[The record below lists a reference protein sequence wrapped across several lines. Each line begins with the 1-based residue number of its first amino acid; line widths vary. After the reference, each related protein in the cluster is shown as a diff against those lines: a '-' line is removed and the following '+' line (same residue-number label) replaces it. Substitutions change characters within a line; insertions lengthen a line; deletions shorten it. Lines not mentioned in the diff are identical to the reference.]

1 MSLVL
6 AGLNHKTASVTLREK
21 LAIGEH
27 QLPEAL
33 HWCLQQPAVEACVII
48 STCNRTEFYFWLEND
63 AISGLELLCQKFD
76 LPLPD
81 SRQFLY
87 EKRDDEAVRHLYT
100 VASGMDSL
108 VLGEPQILGQV
119 KAAFD
124 LARQHKALN
133 KRLERLFQNA
143 FHVAKS
149 VRSKTAIGR
158 NPVSVANS
166 AVMLA
171 KQVFGQLT
179 GRSILVVGAGDTA
192 QLVTRYLTR
201 QGFAQ
206 LCITNR
212 TQARSQQLAEQVNA
226 RVLPFELFP
235 AHLHEFDLVFSA
247 TASPE
252 PVIHKSTV
260 ENAIRRR
267 KHQPMVMLDLAIP
280 RDIDPAVSELEDVF
294 LYGVDDL
301 QKVVSNNLK
310 SREQAAEQARVIID
324 MEAEAFS
331 QWLRSQQHLQLIRQF
346 QLDSDKLRQKALLKA
361 QKMLRKGEKPE
372 IALDYLAN
380 TLTKTLLHAPVSG
393 LRQAAENGD
402 AATIAAACRL
412 LNLNCENGQPEALPA
427 DETRPVENPASTG
440 NQAPQTDSDES

>member
-21 LAIGEH
+21 LAIGES
-27 QLPEAL
+27 QLPETL
-33 HWCLQQPAVEACVII
+33 HWCLQQPAVEACVIL
-48 STCNRTEFYFWLEND
+48 STCNRTEFYFWLEGE
-63 AISGLELLCQKFD
+63 ASGLEIVCDRFD
-76 LPLPD
+76 LPVAE
-81 SRQFLY
+81 SREFLY

-119 KAAFD
+119 KTAFD
-124 LARQHKALN
+124 LARQHNALN

-171 KQVFGQLT
+171 KQVFGQLQ
-179 GRSILVVGAGDTA
+179 GRSILLVGAGDTA
-192 QLVTRYLTR
+192 QLVMRYLTR

-206 LCITNR
+206 LSITNR
-212 TQARSQQLAEQVNA
+212 TQAKSRQLAEKNHA
-226 RVLPFELFP
+226 RVIPFESFN
-235 AHLHEFDLVFSA
+235 AFLHEFDLVFSA

-252 PVIHKSTV
+252 PVIHKAAV
-260 ENAIRRR
+260 EAATKKRR
-267 KHQPMVMLDLAIP
+267 HQPMVMIDLAVP
-280 RDIDPAVSELEDVF
+280 RDIDPAVSELDDVF

-324 MEAEAFS
+324 MEAEAFT
-331 QWLRSQQHLQLIRQF
+331 QWLRSQEHLQLIRQY
-346 QLDSDKLRQKALLKA
+346 QNDSDKLRQKALLKA

-380 TLTKTLLHAPVSG
+380 TLTKILIHAPVSG

-402 AATIAAACRL
+402 QQTIAAACRL
-412 LNLNCENGQPEALPA
+412 LNLNCG
-427 DETRPVENPASTG
+427 
-440 NQAPQTDSDES
+440 TDSPDPAAAKEARRSTEPIDAPDTVAPKNTNAL